1 MNYRNVISRGTKILN
16 NNSIKTA
23 NIDSE
28 ILFSTSIKKSRE
40 DIILNCEQKVN
51 YQEIK
56 NYLKLIYR
64 RKQKEPVSLITGNR
78 FFWKYNFKVDKNV
91 LTPRFETE
99 ILVEQ
104 ILKTFN
110 QSENLNVLDVGLG
123 SGCILISLLKD
134 KSKWHGTGLDIS
146 NLAIKNAKI
155 NAKIQQVD
163 NRIRFINSDI
173 DKFSSS
179 KYDLIVSNPPYIN
192 KVGYNNLDLS
202 VKGYEPKV
210 ALCGGVDGYKIIDK
224 IIKKSK
230 IILKNTGTLAFE
242 IGSGQHYKVREHL
255 KKNGFY
261 VFKLIEDYQNI
272 KRCIL
277 ARKIN

>member
-104 ILKTFN
+104 ILKIYDKTRKIKF
-110 QSENLNVLDVGLG
+110 LDIGTG
-123 SGCILISLLKD
+123 SGCLLLSILKD
-134 KSKWHGTGLDIS
+134 RENFSGIGIDIS
-146 NLAIKNAKI
+146 KKALKVARFNAKL
-155 NAKIQQVD
+155 QHLV
-163 NRIRFINSDI
+163 NRVKFYNSDI
-173 DKFSSS
+173 DKFFLG
-179 KYDLIVSNPPYIN
+179 KYDLILSNPPYI
-192 KVGYNNLDLS
+192 KKFDLKYLDRD
-202 VKGYEPKV
+202 VAFYEPSLALNGGNDGLSEITKV
-210 ALCGGVDGYKIIDK
+210 INKASNLI
-224 IIKKSK
+224 
-230 IILKNTGTLAFE
+230 
-242 IGSGQHYKVREHL
+242 
-255 KKNGFY
+255 KKNG
-261 VFKLIEDYQNI
+261 KLILEIGCYQRNEVVKKLKNKKFYINKIVKDYGKND
-272 KRCIL
+272 RCIIST
-277 ARKIN
+277 KI